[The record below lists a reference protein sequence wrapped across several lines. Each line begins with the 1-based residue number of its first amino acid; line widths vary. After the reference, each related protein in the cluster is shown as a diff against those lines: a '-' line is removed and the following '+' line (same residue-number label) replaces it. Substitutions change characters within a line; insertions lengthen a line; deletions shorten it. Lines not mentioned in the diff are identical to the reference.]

1 MNVSLFQAASA
12 LQANERWQEMIAENM
27 ASSSIPGYK
36 KQELSF
42 TAVEVGLLPQSSLA
56 PNNAPRHFVLPHAR
70 TVTSFLPGEMQLTG
84 VKTDVAIDGSGFFE
98 VQLPSGSTAY
108 TRNGAFEINAQGE
121 LVTKAG
127 YPVMGTSGTIQI
139 DRNNPAPLSIS
150 PAGNVSQGLDNKGK
164 IKVVD
169 FSDPHL
175 LTTLSG
181 SYFLAENPNLLA
193 NESPVAALRQGFLEG
208 TNTLPV
214 MEMGSLLT
222 AMRTYEANQRII
234 QLQDERMAR
243 AISELGNP
251 S

>member
-12 LQANERWQEMIAENM
+12 LQANERWQEMIAENL

-42 TAVEVGLLPQSSLA
+42 AAVEAGLLPQSSLA
-56 PNNAPRHFVLPHAR
+56 PSNAPRHYSLPHAR
-70 TVTSFLPGEMQLTG
+70 TVTSFLPGEMKVTG
-84 VKTDVAIDGSGFFE
+84 VKTDVAIEGAGFFE
-98 VQLPSGSTAY
+98 VQLPSGATAY
-108 TRNGAFEINAQGE
+108 TRDGEFQINAQGE
-121 LVTKAG
+121 LVTKEG
-127 YPVMGTSGTIQI
+127 HPVMGTSGTIQI

-150 PAGNVSQGLDNKGK
+150 PTGDVSQGLDNKGK

-181 SYFLAENPNLLA
+181 GYFLAENPNLLA
-193 NESPVAALRQGFLEG
+193 NESPVATLRQGFLEG
-208 TNTLPV
+208 ANTLPV
-214 MEMGSLLT
+214 TEMASLLT

>member
-1 MNVSLFQAASA
+1 M
-12 LQANERWQEMIAENM
+12 
-27 ASSSIPGYK
+27 
-36 KQELSF
+36 
-42 TAVEVGLLPQSSLA
+42 
-56 PNNAPRHFVLPHAR
+56 
-70 TVTSFLPGEMQLTG
+70 
-84 VKTDVAIDGSGFFE
+84 
-98 VQLPSGSTAY
+98 
-108 TRNGAFEINAQGE
+108 
-121 LVTKAG
+121 
-127 YPVMGTSGTIQI
+127 
-139 DRNNPAPLSIS
+139 
-150 PAGNVSQGLDNKGK
+150 DNKGK

-181 SYFLAENPNLLA
+181 SYFVENPNLLA

-208 TNTLPV
+208 ANTLPV